1 MIKDYSKLPTILT
14 LINNTDQDVN
24 IDLRDT
30 FIQTI
35 VDIKKDET
43 VLINVSTSEDLAV
56 AIARAT
62 ELGIETSFEQVTP
75 DPKPEEPT
83 EVGSESALK
92 DAIAEGKK
100 DIKLTKNI
108 TVKDG
113 ELDITGVE
121 HFDGNNKT
129 LTFSQP
135 GRNFIAMQATNGV
148 IENINIKN
156 TNDNTEWNSTN
167 GIQCYDGTYT
177 LKNVKAIGCNVGIM
191 VNAATVNLEG
201 TIDVSGNTFGGINVS
216 KGIETDH
223 PLNNGILNINNAT
236 ILNTTE
242 AYSKPTIYTEGEGQ
256 QVNGAEAMFT
266 NSEVKEGQVQYYLV
280 ESNAEPSEILVNGVQ
295 YTTLLDA
302 INAVPDNTETI
313 MTLYKDIVVDGEA
326 IEIPSNKNIVLNL
339 NGHTITGENFSANS
353 RVLTN
358 KGILTVNGEGEI
370 STTNLGSKGTGAIN
384 NDGQLTI
391 NSGTFSGGVGANGAS
406 INNKAGATMIVN
418 GGTFNG
424 CPRAIQN
431 LATLTINDGTFIGSD
446 TYSGNEG
453 NAVICGPSSNT
464 TIKGG
469 TFTGHLNGI
478 SVMDN
483 AKATVKI
490 EDGVFKSDGSENSG
504 AIYNGLG
511 NTITI
516 NNCQAITEGDSACTF
531 VNKGIA
537 TVNGGTF
544 QGNNTN
550 AQVYTVDSG
559 QGASSK
565 AKIELSNE
573 VNVTGTFGALRVTSG
588 TATVKGGTYTVSE
601 SDGTPYYALYV
612 SSASGTTTVNV
623 ENGTFTSSNSAV
635 RCGERLFTKQ
645 CNVNISGG
653 TFTSPASV
661 NAVAQEDPGVVTITG
676 GTYSSNIETFV
687 EEGYEVNEVEGRFV
701 VNQVQ

>member
-1 MIKDYSKLPTILT
+1 MIKDYSALPQTLTITNGNEFDVKIQLRDNWKLVPAIIRAGDILT
-14 LINNTDQDVN
+14 ISCT
-24 IDLRDT
+24 
-30 FIQTI
+30 
-35 VDIKKDET
+35 
-43 VLINVSTSEDLAV
+43 TSEDLALMTTQSEEMNLTV
-56 AIARAT
+56 EAGDVPQPEVPAEVGTEEDLKEAIASGA
-62 ELGIETSFEQVTP
+62 
-75 DPKPEEPT
+75 
-83 EVGSESALK
+83 K
-92 DAIAEGKK
+92 DV
-100 DIKLTKNI
+100 KLTDNI
-108 TVKDG
+108 TVPSGD
-113 ELDITGVE
+113 LDITGVE

-129 LTFSQP
+129 LTFSEP

-148 IENINIKN
+148 IENISIKN

-177 LKNVKAIGCNVGIM
+177 LKNVKATGCNVGIM

-266 NSEVKEGQVQYYLV
+266 NSEIKEGQVQYYLV

-302 INAVPDNTETI
+302 INVVPDNIETSI
-313 MTLYKDIVVDGEA
+313 TLYKDITVDGEA
-326 IEIPSNKNIVLNL
+326 VEIPSNKNIVLNL

-358 KGILTVNGEGEI
+358 KGILAVNGEGEI

-391 NSGTFSGGVGANGAS
+391 NSGTFSGGVGANGAAV
-406 INNKAGATMIVN
+406 NNKAGATMIVN

-469 TFTGHLNGI
+469 TFTGHMNGI

-516 NNCQAITEGDSACTF
+516 DNCQAITEGDSACTF

-565 AKIELSNE
+565 ATIELKDK

-601 SDGTPYYALYV
+601 SDGTSYYALYM
-612 SSASGTTTVNV
+612 SSASGNVTVNV
-623 ENGTFTSSNSAV
+623 ENGTFTSPNNAV
-635 RCGERLFTKQ
+635 RCGESLYTKK
-645 CNVNISGG
+645 CNLNISGG
-653 TFTSPASV
+653 TFTSPTSV
-661 NAVAQEDPGVVTITG
+661 DAVVQEDPGVVTITG

-687 EEGYEVNEVEGRFV
+687 EEGYEVNEVEGKYV

>member
-1 MIKDYSKLPTILT
+1 MIKDYSDVPVKVT
-14 LINNTDQDVN
+14 LKNNNENKVKFN
-24 IDLRDT
+24 LRDNWKEVPVELESNEE
-30 FIQTI
+30 I
-35 VDIKKDET
+35 VILVET
-43 VLINVSTSEDLAV
+43 SEAWALLVHKAEEMDLELTTEDVTYTEVSTEEDLKS
-56 AIARAT
+56 AISNGE
-62 ELGIETSFEQVTP
+62 ELV
-75 DPKPEEPT
+75 
-83 EVGSESALK
+83 
-92 DAIAEGKK
+92 
-100 DIKLTKNI
+100 KLSDNI
-108 TVKDG
+108 TVPEG
-113 ELDITGVE
+113 NLDITGVKY
-121 HFDGNNKT
+121 FDGNGKT
-129 LTFSQP
+129 ITFETTGQ
-135 GRNFIAMQATNGV
+135 NFVARKDAT
-148 IENINIKN
+148 IENVNV
-156 TNDNTEWNSTN
+156 DNTVATEDWSSTY
-167 GIQCYDGTYT
+167 GIQCYNGNYVIKNCKVTNCNAGILVNSSNVT
-177 LKNVKAIGCNVGIM
+177 LQ
-191 VNAATVNLEG
+191 G
-201 TIDVSGNTFGGINVS
+201 TIDVSGNKFGGIEVS
-216 KGIETDH
+216 KSSSPQLPNAT
-223 PLNNGILNINNAT
+223 LNINGAT
-236 ILNTTE
+236 IVNTTE
-242 AYSKPTIYTEGEGQ
+242 EYAKPTIWTDGEGNT
-256 QVNGAEAMFT
+256 VNGAEAMFT
-266 NSEVKEGQVQYYLV
+266 NSEIKEGQVQYYLV
-280 ESNAEPSEILVNGVQ
+280 ESNTEPSEILVNGVQ

-313 MTLYKDIVVDGEA
+313 MTLYKDIVVDGKA
-326 IEIPSNKNIVLNL
+326 VEIPSNKNIVLNL
-339 NGHTITGENFSANS
+339 NEHTITGENFSANS

-370 STTNLGSKGTGAIN
+370 STADLGSKGTGAIN

-391 NSGTFSGGVGANGAS
+391 NSGTFSGGAGANGATV
-406 INNKAGATMIVN
+406 NNRAGATMVVN

-424 CPRAIQN
+424 CPRGIQN

-453 NAVICGPSSNT
+453 NAVICGPNSNA

-469 TFTGHLNGI
+469 TFTGHMNGI

-516 NNCQAITEGDSACTF
+516 DNCQAITEGDSACTF

-544 QGNNTN
+544 QGDNTN

-565 AKIELSNE
+565 ATIELSDK

-601 SDGTPYYALYV
+601 SDATPYYALFV
-612 SSASGTTTVNV
+612 SSASGNVTVDI
-623 ENGTFTSSNSAV
+623 ENGTFTSPNSAV
-635 RCGERLFTKQ
+635 RCGESLFTKQ
-645 CNVNISGG
+645 CSVNISGG
-653 TFTSPASV
+653 TFTSPTSV

-687 EEGYEVNEVEGRFV
+687 EEGYEVNEVEGKYV

>member
-1 MIKDYSKLPTILT
+1 MKRDYSKLPVKLT
-14 LINNTDQDVN
+14 LVNNTDNDVN

-30 FIQTI
+30 FIQILVNIEKGSTI
-35 VDIKKDET
+35 D
-43 VLINVSTSEDLAV
+43 INVPTSEDLAV

-62 ELGIETSFEQVTP
+62 ELGIETSFEQVPP

-92 DAIAEGKK
+92 NAIAEGKK

-121 HFDGNNKT
+121 HFDGNRKT
-129 LTFSQP
+129 ITFNTT
-135 GRNFIAMQATNGV
+135 GRNFVSRTNGAI
-148 IENINIKN
+148 IENVVVNN
-156 TNDNTEWNSTN
+156 TVADDTWSSTY
-167 GIQCYDGTYT
+167 GIQVYNGTYT
-177 LKNVKAIGCNVGIM
+177 IKNCTAKGCNGGILI
-191 VNAATVNLEG
+191 NSSTATLEG
-201 TIDVSGNTFGGINVS
+201 IIDVSGNAFGGIEVS
-216 KGIETDH
+216 KSSSPELPNAT
-223 PLNNGILNINNAT
+223 LNINGAT
-236 ILNTTE
+236 IVNTTE
-242 AYSKPTIYTEGEGQ
+242 EYAKPTIWTDGEGNT
-256 QVNGAEAMFT
+256 VNGAEAMFT
-266 NSEVKEGQVQYYLV
+266 NSEIKEGQVQYYLV
-280 ESNAEPSEILVNGVQ
+280 ESNTEPSEILVNGVQ

-313 MTLYKDIVVDGEA
+313 MILYKDIVVDGEA
-326 IEIPSNKNIVLNL
+326 VEIPSNKNIVLNL

-358 KGILTVNGEGEI
+358 KGILTVTGEGEI

-391 NSGTFSGGVGANGAS
+391 NSGTFSGGVGANGAAV
-406 INNKAGATMIVN
+406 NNKAGATMIVN

-424 CPRAIQN
+424 CPRGIQN

-516 NNCQAITEGDSACTF
+516 DNCQAITDGDSDCTF

-544 QGNNTN
+544 QGENSNSQT
-550 AQVYTVDSG
+550 YTVDSG

-565 AKIELSNE
+565 ATIELGDK

-588 TATVKGGTYTVSE
+588 TAAVKGGTYTVSE

-623 ENGTFTSSNSAV
+623 ENGTFTSPNSAV
-635 RCGERLFTKQ
+635 RCGESLFTKQ

-653 TFTSPASV
+653 TFTSPTGV
-661 NAVAQEDPGVVTITG
+661 NAVAQKDPGVVTITG

-687 EEGYEVNEVEGRFV
+687 EEGYEVNEVEGKYV